1 MYNFGRL
8 DFPNQHVSYA
18 EKQEVDWYAKCCD
31 YVIEAGIACKADFNV
46 EEKFNILL
54 GNIPREYYRKT
65 LNPYNE
71 KDENLTR
78 FPATMRNYDMMKG
91 IIRRYIGEYI
101 KNPHDFICLILK
113 PLSIKNICFII
124 IFCNFLTTSKFS
136 FTFNINRFPIY
147 T

>member
-54 GNIPREYYRKT
+54 GNIPREYYQ
-65 LNPYNE
+65 YWHHGS
-71 KDENLTR
+71 
-78 FPATMRNYDMMKG
+78 Y
-91 IIRRYIGEYI
+91 RYSASHHPRH
-101 KNPHDFICLILK
+101 KHAASPD
-113 PLSIKNICFII
+113 
-124 IFCNFLTTSKFS
+124 
-136 FTFNINRFPIY
+136 RVA
-147 T
+147 

>member
-54 GNIPREYYRKT
+54 GNIPREYYRK
-65 LNPYNE
+65 L
-71 KDENLTR
+71 
-78 FPATMRNYDMMKG
+78 
-91 IIRRYIGEYI
+91 
-101 KNPHDFICLILK
+101 LILIMRK
-113 PLSIKNICFII
+113 MKILLVFQLLCVIMI
-124 IFCNFLTTSKFS
+124 L
-136 FTFNINRFPIY
+136 
-147 T
+147 

>member
-65 LNPYNE
+65 LNHIM
-71 KDENLTR
+71 KKMKILLV
-78 FPATMRNYDMMKG
+78 FQLLCVTM
-91 IIRRYIGEYI
+91 I
-101 KNPHDFICLILK
+101 
-113 PLSIKNICFII
+113 
-124 IFCNFLTTSKFS
+124 
-136 FTFNINRFPIY
+136 
-147 T
+147 

>member
-54 GNIPREYYRKT
+54 GNIPREYYRK
-65 LNPYNE
+65 L
-71 KDENLTR
+71 
-78 FPATMRNYDMMKG
+78 
-91 IIRRYIGEYI
+91 
-101 KNPHDFICLILK
+101 LILIMK
-113 PLSIKNICFII
+113 KMKILLVFQLLCVTMI
-124 IFCNFLTTSKFS
+124 
-136 FTFNINRFPIY
+136 
-147 T
+147 

>member
-101 KNPHDFICLILK
+101 KNPHDFIK
-113 PLSIKNICFII
+113 WKELSIF
-124 IFCNFLTTSKFS
+124 
-136 FTFNINRFPIY
+136 RHPP
-147 T
+147 